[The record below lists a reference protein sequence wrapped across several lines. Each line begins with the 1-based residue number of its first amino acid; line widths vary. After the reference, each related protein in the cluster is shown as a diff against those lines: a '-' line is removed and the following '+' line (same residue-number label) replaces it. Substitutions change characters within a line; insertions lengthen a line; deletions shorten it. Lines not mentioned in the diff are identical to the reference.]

1 MDFLSFWWVD
11 LYFSDF
17 INIIVTYSYNLFI
30 SKSKAIFFLMKGL
43 SQRKKL
49 SKTER
54 NLEEARIKAT
64 GLRLKWL
71 PRVFVVLIFVLVI
84 LIFSERKIA
93 SWILLGALNF
103 ISLGYWINTSRRT
116 ESSDDYHEFQE
127 A

>member
-1 MDFLSFWWVD
+1 
-11 LYFSDF
+11 
-17 INIIVTYSYNLFI
+17 VTYSYNLFI